1 MTLVRFS
8 GSLFLS
14 RSRFYNILRLV
25 RLLPMESCRK
35 GRRRGI
41 SSVLPFSKIRRN
53 LQRQLRGSYVI
64 IPHCGCTNASPK
76 MLHRC
81 FAAQMHRK
89 ALNSNLTSPLRCP
102 PATLAMAAEVVA
114 ALVDREVHRARHAA
128 VTEREGRRSSH
139 GHDTAFHGG
148 DKRLGPTVLAVRGL
162 AALFSN

>member
-1 MTLVRFS
+1 MALVRFS

-14 RSRFYNILRLV
+14 RSRFYKILRLV

-64 IPHCGCTNASPK
+64 IPHSGCTNASPK

-102 PATLAMAAEVVA
+102 PATLAMAASRGGSTRA
-114 ALVDREVHRARHAA
+114 PALQH
-128 VTEREGRRSSH
+128 
-139 GHDTAFHGG
+139 
-148 DKRLGPTVLAVRGL
+148 PTCCSANCS
-162 AALFSN
+162 AKCFEIMFTI